1 MGHTL
6 SSKGLEDTLLII
18 RSPWKLES
26 KAKADLKAGRAVE
39 KKPDPWCKM
48 WSGRSRQNLL
58 KGLVNDNRHY
68 ARDTVTQG
76 LGQSI
81 LAAKELFIFL
91 LFLAFLS
98 MLHTGVRKSCCAAT
112 SGMGRSTQGGET
124 PLKKGASS
132 PALAL
137 SGP

>member
-1 MGHTL
+1 M
-6 SSKGLEDTLLII
+6 
-18 RSPWKLES
+18 R
-26 KAKADLKAGRAVE
+26 
-39 KKPDPWCKM
+39 
-48 WSGRSRQNLL
+48 SGRSRQNLL

-76 LGQSI
+76 LEQSV

-98 MLHTGVRKSCCAAT
+98 MLHTGVRKSGCAAA

-132 PALAL
+132 PQCDYRHVLHLLQTSVSA
-137 SGP
+137 SMKQR